1 MHIWAV
7 SLRHHDLIESNILN
21 ILANLDYSVAS
32 ERHFLHLRTRS
43 RSPSLLS
50 RTVMV
55 RHSLMANFLIDVM
68 MMTLSVYVCVC
79 VCAQPCILDYC
90 YYHHHRFDRA
100 VCVVLQFTFV
110 FRLLTQTHSSQV
122 NSRQIQFEW
131 HVLCSESPYFMR
143 EADEI
148 NKHRATKTASAKYKK
163 EEPFESV
170 AFYGGVCVCPS
181 LDWP

>member
-110 FRLLTQTHSSQV
+110 FRLLTQTHSSQGKSNLNDMFFAV
-122 NSRQIQFEW
+122 NLLILCVKQMRSTNIVQQKLQVPNTKKKS
-131 HVLCSESPYFMR
+131 HSKVLRFM
-143 EADEI
+143 AV
-148 NKHRATKTASAKYKK
+148 
-163 EEPFESV
+163 FV
-170 AFYGGVCVCPS
+170 FVPS
-181 LDWP
+181 LD